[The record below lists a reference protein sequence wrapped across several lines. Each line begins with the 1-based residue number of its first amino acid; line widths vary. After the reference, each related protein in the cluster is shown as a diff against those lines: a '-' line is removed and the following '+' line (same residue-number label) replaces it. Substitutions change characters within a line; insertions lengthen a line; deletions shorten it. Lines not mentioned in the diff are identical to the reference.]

1 MFEGTLQ
8 NGCCQHL
15 IYPQRNT
22 QLVPAFQ
29 RGSLKCLSEAAFN
42 LLPLCWDS
50 VYMWFLFAPFYRVS
64 VSTALPFSYVQAAK
78 LDAGFQSW
86 MFWGLVFLL
95 QGPQAM
101 EPSMGLEFLT
111 LWRKPLQLWLFSCM
125 WVACSGDMNPDVLP
139 LQPSY
144 LSHCGYFIY
153 LLVVEIFSV
162 NLHIVLINS
171 CCVSSCNFGMSIGG
185 S

>member
-1 MFEGTLQ
+1 MIEGTPQ

-15 IYPQRNT
+15 IYPQRKS

-64 VSTALPFSYVQAAK
+64 VSTALPFSHMQAAK
-78 LDAGFQSW
+78 LDVCFQSW

-95 QGPQAM
+95 QGPRLWS
-101 EPSMGLEFLT
+101 PLWGLNSLIFGENLCNCDYSPVCGLPAQGIWILT
-111 LWRKPLQLWLFSCM
+111 YCLF
-125 WVACSGDMNPDVLP
+125 NPP
-139 LQPSY
+139 T
-144 LSHCGYFIY
+144 Y
-153 LLVVEIFSV
+153 LLVVTSYTF
-162 NLHIVLINS
+162 
-171 CCVSSCNFGMSIGG
+171 
-185 S
+185 